1 MVGEGVTE
9 CEHAFILLE
18 GREIGTKTKMSMCV
32 LFQIYV
38 CVNF

>member
-18 GREIGTKTKMSMCV
+18 GGKVGTKTKMSMSMCSV
-32 LFQIYV
+32 PNLRMY
-38 CVNF
+38 